1 MKAAYPLLSDEAHS
15 VIVDLPNYRWNHTAK
30 YWYKREVSKDGRVR
44 KVPHRDLGSEPSL
57 GASMDTHNG
66 VMARKT
72 EELNQGMQKTP
83 ETTVSPGEYGDLL
96 SKTLSSLSSMLQ
108 LTEPVDPEE
117 LLSSYG
123 LDFLSRIQPRLWLNT

>member
-57 GASMDTHNG
+57 GASMDT
-66 VMARKT
+66 
-72 EELNQGMQKTP
+72 
-83 ETTVSPGEYGDLL
+83 D
-96 SKTLSSLSSMLQ
+96 
-108 LTEPVDPEE
+108 
-117 LLSSYG
+117 
-123 LDFLSRIQPRLWLNT
+123 

>member
-83 ETTVSPGEYGDLL
+83 ETTVSPGEYVDV
-96 SKTLSSLSSMLQ
+96 STFDVIDTPTLASLRDMVAAKLRA
-108 LTEPVDPEE
+108 V
-117 LLSSYG
+117 
-123 LDFLSRIQPRLWLNT
+123 

>member
-15 VIVDLPNYRWNHTAK
+15 VINHTAK

-44 KVPHRDLGSEPSL
+44 KVPHRDLGSEPTL

-72 EELNQGMQKTP
+72 EELNQGMQN
-83 ETTVSPGEYGDLL
+83 SGDNGF
-96 SKTLSSLSSMLQ
+96 
-108 LTEPVDPEE
+108 P
-117 LLSSYG
+117 
-123 LDFLSRIQPRLWLNT
+123 W